1 VIGLLIPVVYLRGL
15 LLNIWSLA
23 VVVEDQV
30 LMLVEE
36 VLEDIALIILPLI
49 LFLHLKI
56 RVVVEILKVLI

>member
-1 VIGLLIPVVYLRGL
+1 VIGLLIPVVYLRRF
-15 LLNIWSLA
+15 LLNIWLLP

-36 VLEDIALIILPLI
+36 VLEDIALIILPLL

-56 RVVVEILKVLI
+56 RGVVEILKVLI